1 MKAIRL
7 YSLILILLIVAIYGC
22 DTEKTNFKVSGRFE
36 GNEGTPVSL
45 IRLGASANIT
55 IDSTHLDANGEFEME
70 GFTGMMEFFSL
81 HTLDDEYITLLIE
94 SRDNIYITGRVFS
107 LETTYMV
114 EGSAHSKKIQELTRS
129 LSNTIRVVAQL
140 GKTFNDSVHSP
151 NFLKIK
157 SELDRTY
164 NEVVERQREF
174 TFDFIRQNLNS
185 MASLMAL
192 YQQIGPRH
200 SLLDQVEDYR
210 YFAMVDSSLSI
221 LYPLSESVQNL
232 HRQVVEIGEQR
243 RIENL
248 ALDRLGPGKPA
259 PEIILPGPV
268 GDTIMLSSLRG
279 QYVLLDFWASWC
291 PPCRQENPNLVKA
304 YKKYHDLGLEIL
316 QVSLDRSE
324 EAWLK
329 AIEDDDLSWVH
340 ASDLLM
346 WNSVIVPVYNIQ
358 GIPMNYLLDREGR
371 ILEIN
376 LRGERLQERLEELL
390 VTGY

>member
-1 MKAIRL
+1 MKAVRSFTFLWII
-7 YSLILILLIVAIYGC
+7 ILVILFGC
-22 DTEKTNFKVSGRFE
+22 DSSKTNFKVSGRFE
-36 GNEGTPVSL
+36 GNEGTPVTL
-45 IRLGASANIT
+45 IRLGATANIT
-55 IDSTHLDANGEFEME
+55 IDSTFIDSNGEFELE
-70 GFTGMMEFFSL
+70 GLTGMMEFFSL

-94 SRDNIYITGRVFS
+94 PRDNIYLTGKVSS

-129 LSNTIRVVAQL
+129 LSNTIRVVTQL

-157 SELDRTY
+157 SELDQTY

-200 SLLDQVEDYR
+200 SLLDPVADYR
-210 YFAMVDSSLSI
+210 YFSMVDSSLSI
-221 LYPLSESVQNL
+221 LYPESESVQNL
-232 HRQVVEIGEQR
+232 HRQVVEIGEQK

-248 ALDRLGPGKPA
+248 ALERIGPGKPA
-259 PEIILPGPV
+259 PGIVLPGPE
-268 GDTIMLSSLRG
+268 GDTITLSSLQG

-304 YKKYHDLGLEIL
+304 YKKYHELGLEIF
-316 QVSLDRSE
+316 QVSLDRSK
-324 EAWLK
+324 EAWIK
-329 AIEDDDLSWVH
+329 AIKEDNLSWVH

-346 WNSVIVPVYNIQ
+346 WNSVVVPVYNIQ
-358 GIPMNYLLDREGR
+358 GIPMNFLLDKQGH
-371 ILEIN
+371 IIEIN
-376 LRGERLQERLEELL
+376 LRGERLQDRLEIIFSKD
-390 VTGY
+390 